1 MAELRALAT
10 DPIVAGELAATTWV
24 KTWRHAGGFVSV
36 HFVNYAFDG
45 ASGTARPTAPAQVRL
60 RLPAQIQATSARW
73 LVPGEPDLELA
84 LHASAPTVELTLP
97 ALRVYGV
104 LVVGPAGAETRAS
117 ALLRGDHRL
126 ARARM
131 AGRGASDL
139 EPRVASVQ
147 SLRASDPQRYDAAAG
162 ALLRALSTEREA
174 AFLEGIRGLADYG
187 EPVAAFAFG
196 RHGYDRPWKP
206 VEADTDYLPQLG
218 YGWLPID
225 DDSRASPEDRDYGVE
240 GHDPDALEFASLIA
254 SYWPYPKTAMP
265 NPLVSSIASGRPR
278 RFRVDLPDGD
288 YRVSVVTANGAYSL
302 SSLMVSG
309 MVVANGRPA
318 LLDVPMLKGSLVR
331 RSFTA
336 RVEGGALELRF
347 GGATGFGV
355 AALVVEAADAL
366 APDPLEAGAIRRW
379 RVSERHPNPDWA
391 PLRDL
396 VVPAAQSGQEVGA
409 PEQGI
414 PLVDL
419 GTLAHA
425 EIGDVVTASAEIERA
440 SAGPAELSVGA
451 SSAAR
456 VYLNGELVLDLV
468 NQRGVERDE
477 GTARVALA
485 AGTNRLEI
493 VLERFWERRWLFYAS
508 VH

>member
-1 MAELRALAT
+1 M
-10 DPIVAGELAATTWV
+10 
-24 KTWRHAGGFVSV
+24 
-36 HFVNYAFDG
+36 
-45 ASGTARPTAPAQVRL
+45 
-60 RLPAQIQATSARW
+60 
-73 LVPGEPDLELA
+73 
-84 LHASAPTVELTLP
+84 
-97 ALRVYGV
+97 
-104 LVVGPAGAETRAS
+104 
-117 ALLRGDHRL
+117 
-126 ARARM
+126 
-131 AGRGASDL
+131 
-139 EPRVASVQ
+139 
-147 SLRASDPQRYDAAAG
+147 
-162 ALLRALSTEREA
+162 
-174 AFLEGIRGLADYG
+174 
-187 EPVAAFAFG
+187 
-196 RHGYDRPWKP
+196 
-206 VEADTDYLPQLG
+206 
-218 YGWLPID
+218 
-225 DDSRASPEDRDYGVE
+225 
-240 GHDPDALEFASLIA
+240 
-254 SYWPYPKTAMP
+254 
-265 NPLVSSIASGRPR
+265 PLVSSIASGRPR

-288 YRVSVVTANGAYSL
+288 YRVSVVSANGAHTLASL
-302 SSLMVSG
+302 AVSG

-318 LLDVPMLKGSLVR
+318 LLDVPLLKGALVR

-336 RVEGGALELRF
+336 RVVGGALELRF

-355 AALVVEAADAL
+355 AALVVEKADAL

-396 VVPAAQSGQEVGA
+396 VVPAAQSSQEVAA

-419 GTLAHA
+419 GTLAQA

-456 VYLNGELVLDLV
+456 VYLNGKLVLDLV
-468 NQRGVERDE
+468 NVRGVERDE
-477 GTARVALA
+477 GTARIALA